1 VLDREL
7 MVGTKDLVSDA
18 LLANGEVVV
27 DFSLDNAGAEVDVV
41 HLAAS
46 DQSDDDA
53 GHVKGAEKAKKAR
66 LRFCGRVIVEGPKA
80 QKEIDE
86 GAPVGIFLERALEAS
101 FESGGE
107 REACFRVVG

>member
-1 VLDREL
+1 VRPE
-7 MVGTKDLVSDA
+7 DLVSDA
-18 LLANGEVVV
+18 LLADEEVVV
-27 DFSLDNAGAEVDVV
+27 DFSPDNAGIERDLVR
-41 HLAAS
+41 LAAS
-46 DQSDDDA
+46 DQSDDGA
-53 GHVKGAEKAKKAR
+53 GHVKGAEKAKEAG

-86 GAPVGIFLERALEAS
+86 RAPVGSFLERALEAS